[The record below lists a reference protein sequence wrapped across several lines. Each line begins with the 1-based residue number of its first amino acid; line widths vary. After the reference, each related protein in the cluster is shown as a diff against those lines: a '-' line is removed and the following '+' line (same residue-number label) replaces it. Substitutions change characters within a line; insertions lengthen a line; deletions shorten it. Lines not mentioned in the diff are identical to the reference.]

1 MIDDKSYSTKT
12 KKINECHQHVTLI
25 EGFSDFSQK
34 RKKKVVFSLVNV
46 KINIKQTIARVHLI
60 IITSFLNLS

>member
-34 RKKKVVFSLVNV
+34 RKKVVFSLVNV

>member
-25 EGFSDFSQK
+25 AGFSDFSQK
-34 RKKKVVFSLVNV
+34 RKKVVFSLVNV